1 MTKRVVFAMIGA
13 GNPPSVLKVAR
24 AQLEPHLLASAA
36 LMTCER
42 PGFECMLFD
51 WTTRHGTPRTTCPSP
66 DMAVD
71 ILSGLR
77 AIGYE
82 VSAEIVSPGMPERV
96 FAKMLEH
103 AGIRVTVTE
112 VG

>member
-1 MTKRVVFAMIGA
+1 
-13 GNPPSVLKVAR
+13 
-24 AQLEPHLLASAA
+24 
-36 LMTCER
+36 
-42 PGFECMLFD
+42 
-51 WTTRHGTPRTTCPSP
+51 
-66 DMAVD
+66 MAVD